1 MNRRLWLVM
10 AGGGVVAVASLVCLP
25 FACRPADPLPEIPPP
40 SEPARIHFSR
50 LPPLVYTRGEYVGR
64 EVRTAFYRLPAP
76 TADPLVYLFHPGEPV
91 EVNPPTYRLHFGTP
105 PVFADAPFVVVG
117 TVDGIDTDLVRR
129 LNGVPGVLVLRGC
142 RALPSGH

>member
-1 MNRRLWLVM
+1 M

-76 TADPLVYLFHPGEPV
+76 TADPLVWEYRPGRPA
-91 EVNPPTYRLHFGTP
+91 NITP
-105 PVFADAPFVVVG
+105 PSYRIVFDRPPEFGPKMPVAVVG
-117 TVDGIDTDLVRR
+117 TVTGITPDSRVRPDR
-129 LNGVPGVLVLRGC
+129 VPGAVVLTAAFVDPP
-142 RALPSGH
+142 ALP